1 MLYIEN
7 LNEYKFDFDYEA
19 LANEVTSYVLSKEG
33 CKYKAE
39 INLYLVDDD
48 EIKEINSS
56 QRNIDRK
63 TDVLSF
69 PNIDYETP
77 SDMSHIEEGDP
88 MYFDPENSNLI
99 LGDIIISVPTLR
111 AQAAEYGHSEKRE
124 FAFLI
129 THSML
134 HLLGYDHMVKEEE
147 KIMFDKQN
155 IYLEEM
161 GITR

>member
-1 MLYIEN
+1 MTILIEN
-7 LNEYKFDFDYEA
+7 EVDAKFDFDYEA

-33 CKYKAE
+33 CKYEAE

-77 SDMSHIEEGDP
+77 SDMSHIKEGDP

-99 LGDIIISVPTLR
+99 LHRHHWLR
-111 AQAAEYGHSEKRE
+111 NLKPRLNRTNPICLRYC
-124 FAFLI
+124 
-129 THSML
+129 
-134 HLLGYDHMVKEEE
+134 
-147 KIMFDKQN
+147 
-155 IYLEEM
+155 
-161 GITR
+161 